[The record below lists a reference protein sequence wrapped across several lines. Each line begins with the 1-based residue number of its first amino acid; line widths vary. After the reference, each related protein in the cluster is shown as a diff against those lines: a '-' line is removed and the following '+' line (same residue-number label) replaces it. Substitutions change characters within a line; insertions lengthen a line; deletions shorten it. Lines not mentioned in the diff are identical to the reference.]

1 MALTDYEKS
10 RLADLEWENEQLK
23 NAIVKHFLGVDLE
36 NKPSNRIILEGSD
49 INDRKRISGTC
60 NEDE

>member
-1 MALTDYEKS
+1 MALTDYAEQ
-10 RLADLEWENEQLK
+10 RLVDLEWENEQLK

-49 INDRKRISGTC
+49 IND
-60 NEDE
+60 